1 MKKANHRNLLV
12 KPKIKVKQFKKCA
25 VCNEQI
31 GLRGKY
37 CWEHKLNKKTPFTAF
52 N

>member
-25 VCNEQI
+25 NPDCSEMIN
-31 GLRGKY
+31 LKSKY
-37 CWEHKLNKKTPFTAF
+37 CWDHKGYLKGVNIL
-52 N
+52 

>member
-1 MKKANHRNLLV
+1 MKKANHKNLLV

-31 GLRGKY
+31 NLKSKY
-37 CWEHKLNKKTPFTAF
+37 CWEHKDYLRGGGKK
-52 N
+52 